1 METVYILNAV
11 VVNREGALGGVRND
25 NIAHKES
32 VCAAERTRSSSRQ
45 AGRQAGQQEERSSSG
60 RVKAFSAV
68 NRQCRM
74 SDKETVREIA
84 LCLAV

>member
-1 METVYILNAV
+1 M
-11 VVNREGALGGVRND
+11 RVRND

-32 VCAAERTRSSSRQ
+32 VLRREPEAAA
-45 AGRQAGQQEERSSSG
+45 AGRQAGQQEERSSG